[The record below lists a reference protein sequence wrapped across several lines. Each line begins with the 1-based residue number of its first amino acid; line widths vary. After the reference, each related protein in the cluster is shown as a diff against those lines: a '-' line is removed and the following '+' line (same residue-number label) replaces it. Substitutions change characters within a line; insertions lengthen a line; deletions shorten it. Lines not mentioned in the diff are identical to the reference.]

1 MANKVAGELKD
12 TLLGQLYEIEREIRQ
27 SCGYPHDPL
36 QLKAHLQAGIEGRFG
51 LVSGNFKYD
60 KRNDGW
66 TLSENVSRRL
76 TSVKIDGVSFLK
88 KGESYINGEEMV
100 RRARTEFNA

>member
-1 MANKVAGELKD
+1 MKYGDLN
-12 TLLGQLYEIEREIRQ
+12 LGQMEAIVNKLGGMDGVRRFLSGETVIKAVEPSFR
-27 SCGYPHDPL
+27 HD
-36 QLKAHLQAGIEGRFG
+36 KC
-51 LVSGNFKYD
+51 K
-60 KRNDGW
+60 DGW